1 MSRVEVTK
9 LAEGTRPVLFA
20 VHASGGILSFV
31 RLARRL
37 GPGQPCY
44 LLKGRGIDSARHS
57 FKDCYDLAQSYVEE
71 ILRIQPDGPYMIL
84 GRQSETVI
92 EVGQQLLQRG
102 KTVSLT
108 IVLNTGPPKHKLGG
122 RIPSRLR
129 RFLYRRRRNFVL
141 TGSLFLDWVR
151 VTSKRIWTRS
161 PSADDPYLEG
171 GARLRR
177 FARKRSTETPKYIN
191 QDLISGYV
199 AKPYHARVVYIQS
212 VEQKR
217 KEPDYAD
224 RWRAATDEVVY
235 YTTPGGVA
243 TMYDEPHVYILA
255 GLVQQECDS
264 AAGNSGA
271 AARTAAQVM
280 RGSS

>member
-1 MSRVEVTK
+1 
-9 LAEGTRPVLFA
+9 
-20 VHASGGILSFV
+20 
-31 RLARRL
+31 
-37 GPGQPCY
+37 
-44 LLKGRGIDSARHS
+44 
-57 FKDCYDLAQSYVEE
+57 
-71 ILRIQPDGPYMIL
+71 
-84 GRQSETVI
+84 
-92 EVGQQLLQRG
+92 LQRG

-151 VTSKRIWTRS
+151 VTSNRIWTRS